1 MRESDEVTPRHER
14 TTFERA
20 ERDILSNILQRLLF
34 TNNVAFMRLKRQRDD
49 AAVAQYHLMG
59 TRVIPQQK
67 K

>member
-1 MRESDEVTPRHER
+1 MKLQHGHEH
-14 TTFERA
+14 TIFERA
-20 ERDILSNILQRLLF
+20 ESDILSNILQRLLF
-34 TNNVAFMRLKRQRDD
+34 TNNVAFMRLKWQRDD